1 MKEGCWPL
9 FRSGQLEV
17 PGLYPM
23 LAPWKVAAVAATL
36 VQASGQRAD
45 KEDSEVW
52 GSGGAGCL
60 EGEDKTGVRSSP
72 AVALRWGASPG
83 AFGDGDVP
91 LWLALRGTSGGDQGA
106 SWLARDCGQELTL
119 RVLPQ
124 TTSPGVSSLLSAANH
139 DS

>member
-1 MKEGCWPL
+1 MLWSGLWVDRTPGEESAGTHRWVMLRYASALEEAMEEGSWPL

-36 VQASGQRAD
+36 VQASGQSAE
-45 KEDSEVW
+45 KEDSVVW

-60 EGEDKTGVRSSP
+60 EGEDRTGVRSSS

-83 AFGDGDVP
+83 AFGDGYVP
-91 LWLALRGTSGGDQGA
+91 L
-106 SWLARDCGQELTL
+106 
-119 RVLPQ
+119 
-124 TTSPGVSSLLSAANH
+124 
-139 DS
+139 